1 MRKEATR
8 LFPQELLNKSRHST
22 ICLKKRWNIYIY
34 FDRKC
39 SIIARV
45 ARVLDSIERFASCH
59 IVQELRS
66 IQPLLQ
72 SPPPPHPP
80 SPTPNN
86 SRTPLVFGGPW
97 SQWTLPQLPA
107 QPHPPPSHGHP
118 QPQTLARFLLPSSQL
133 RKIPIIREFFMQFS
147 FHSSLLFLEIQA
159 GGQSTLATLAGH
171 FFQVFI
177 FFLQETK
184 IKNQLNLSL

>member
-1 MRKEATR
+1 MFADNSHKDGRVAIRNIKNTVFQEQAMRKEATR

-22 ICLKKRWNIYIY
+22 ICLKKRWNIHISFYS
-34 FDRKC
+34 KC

-86 SRTPLVFGGPW
+86 SRTPLVLVVHGVNGPRP
-97 SQWTLPQLPA
+97 SSLPNPI
-107 QPHPPPSHGHP
+107 PPPAMAIPNPKHWPGFYCHP
-118 QPQTLARFLLPSSQL
+118 A
-133 RKIPIIREFFMQFS
+133 
-147 FHSSLLFLEIQA
+147 
-159 GGQSTLATLAGH
+159 
-171 FFQVFI
+171 
-177 FFLQETK
+177 
-184 IKNQLNLSL
+184 N

>member
-22 ICLKKRWNIYIY
+22 ICLKKRWNIHISFYS
-34 FDRKC
+34 KC

-97 SQWTLPQLPA
+97 SQWTPPQLPA
-107 QPHPPPSHGHP
+107 QPHPPSSHGHP

-171 FFQVFI
+171 FFQVFN
-177 FFLQETK
+177 FSSRDK
-184 IKNQLNLSL
+184 Y